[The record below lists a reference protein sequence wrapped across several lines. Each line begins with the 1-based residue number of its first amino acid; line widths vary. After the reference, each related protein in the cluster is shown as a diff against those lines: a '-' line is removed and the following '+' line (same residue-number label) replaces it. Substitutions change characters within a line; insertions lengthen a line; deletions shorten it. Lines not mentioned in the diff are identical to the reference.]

1 MTRVTKVGRNDAC
14 SCGSGK
20 KFKRCCETKTTGID
34 RRSRVLLFVLASI
47 VAVAIL
53 FGIASVARNGDSSGG
68 GPRRV
73 WSPEHG
79 HYHTVQ

>member
-1 MTRVTKVGRNDAC
+1 VSLRQRQEVQTVLQD
-14 SCGSGK
+14 
-20 KFKRCCETKTTGID
+20 EDDGID

>member
-1 MTRVTKVGRNDAC
+1 MTPRRKVGRNERC
-14 SCGSGK
+14 PCGSGK
-20 KFKRCCETKTTGID
+20 KFKQCCEARTRGAD
-34 RRSRVLLFVLASI
+34 RKSRVLLVALVTI

-53 FGIASVARNGDSSGG
+53 FGIASVARNGDGG

-79 HYHTVQ
+79 HYHTIP